1 MAAYEAT
8 DATVIYEVNLFV
20 DEEHSESYIKWLVP
34 HMEEM
39 LSIDG
44 FVNATLATSEPLDTV
59 PEETEELPARAQK
72 KLVATYTLRNK
83 EALQESGFRRERT
96 PVPYVDATFFS

>member
-59 PEETEELPARAQK
+59 LDLVTARRSC
-72 KLVATYTLRNK
+72 VA
-83 EALQESGFRRERT
+83 EATDEHLFIPIHRAG
-96 PVPYVDATFFS
+96 ALAL